1 MRPSFLSS
9 LPVPASLAPRW
20 RLVLSLALPPVLIAA
35 VLAGVLLYA
44 SPPGPP
50 GQGGPAAPRGA
61 AGAAPGA
68 GAGNAEA
75 GTSLPAPS
83 GLLVEVSGA
92 VAHPGVYRVAKGE
105 RASAAIAAAGGLTPN
120 ADTNRLPAMAARL
133 KDGQQVKVPLLGA
146 PVGSGTGASRV
157 ARVSLNTASETQ
169 LAAVPGF
176 TPELAAAAVQYRAE
190 FGGFTATRELVDV
203 LAMSQAD
210 YALARKY
217 VTT

>member
-61 AGAAPGA
+61 AGAAPAAGA

-120 ADTNRLPAMAARL
+120 ADPNRLPAM
-133 KDGQQVKVPLLGA
+133 
-146 PVGSGTGASRV
+146 
-157 ARVSLNTASETQ
+157 
-169 LAAVPGF
+169 
-176 TPELAAAAVQYRAE
+176 
-190 FGGFTATRELVDV
+190 
-203 LAMSQAD
+203 
-210 YALARKY
+210 
-217 VTT
+217 